1 MVQGTQGHCKINQ
14 PQFWTEIT
22 SAQFPRSHRAQESRM
37 ALYPPGRSFACVPWI
52 LQEAE
57 DDTGK
62 GGIPNSEFVFN
73 ALKPYI
79 LHGANVRCL

>member
-1 MVQGTQGHCKINQ
+1 
-14 PQFWTEIT
+14 
-22 SAQFPRSHRAQESRM
+22 M

-52 LQEAE
+52 LQEA